1 MSIENFA
8 RLLVSMHGFDHE
20 TSSPRH
26 PQGNGLAE
34 RTVQTLKSLLKKS
47 SYSGSDFQL
56 ALLALRTSPS
66 ESTGVSPAQLLMG
79 RRLRCRLPAIPRLL
93 ASEVVDSSSVRRKDQ
108 QSKAGQASY
117 YNRRHGTKHL
127 SQLVPGEQ
135 LLVWDLERRTW
146 RIPAKLVNRLST
158 RSYVVQLEN
167 GRTLRRNRH
176 QLQARPDGVTEISL
190 EEEDDEV
197 FDENRFREKEGD
209 VDRMDREEEEVPV
222 VNGEINENGPEEQEE
237 DPAEGTQEVEV
248 EAEEQ
253 RRGAVTATRS
263 GRIIKAPTWRKDY
276 V

>member
-1 MSIENFA
+1 
-8 RLLVSMHGFDHE
+8 
-20 TSSPRH
+20 
-26 PQGNGLAE
+26 
-34 RTVQTLKSLLKKS
+34 
-47 SYSGSDFQL
+47 
-56 ALLALRTSPS
+56 
-66 ESTGVSPAQLLMG
+66 MG
-79 RRLRCRLPAIPRLL
+79 RRLRCRLPAIPRLF

-135 LLVWDLERRTW
+135 LLGWDLERRTW
-146 RIPAKLVNRLST
+146 RIPAKLVKRLST
-158 RSYVVQLEN
+158 RSYVVQFEN

-176 QLQARPDGVTEISL
+176 QLQARPYGVTEISL

-197 FDENRFREKEGD
+197 FDENRFRENGGD
-209 VDRMDREEEEVPV
+209 VDRMDREEEEV
-222 VNGEINENGPEEQEE
+222 VNGEINEYGPEEQGE

-248 EAEEQ
+248 ETEEQ

-263 GRIIKAPTWRKDY
+263 GRKIKAPTWRKDY